1 MANQDQAQAQ
11 VVQAALLN
19 HDRVRRTTDI
29 PVFHGRQS
37 KDTIQPQQLIER
49 LEKAAR
55 VAGWDQDQRKCD
67 EFSLSLRDNALSWY
81 NTLDNIIDFDK
92 NNWAEL
98 KKKFL
103 EAYAPK
109 YSAKALCICFQD
121 LRQKNDENVQD
132 FYNRVSDTFR
142 NAYEVKPAHTITY
155 TGTLPGTATQA
166 ECNEVLKQGVKRMQL
181 LMLNTV
187 FLGGL
192 KEEIRN
198 RVLENGPTEPDESVK
213 AAREI
218 ESIISD
224 KKRDKGVY
232 VTSIGDVVPQAEI
245 YRGGTDMGEVDESEA
260 VHLHEINAIRRRK
273 GQPPFR
279 FRVRPRGGSQRGSD
293 GTGPRDGFNGTG
305 AILCFFCDKPGHKI
319 AQCHARAAGRGRGSR
334 GSRGWRVA
342 SVDGPGRPGTKS
354 AGDSQE
360 SLNC

>member
-198 RVLENGPTEPDESVK
+198 RVLESGPTEPDESVK

-232 VTSIGDVVPQAEI
+232 VTSIGDVVPKQRFTGAARI
-245 YRGGTDMGEVDESEA
+245 WVRWTRVKRSTFMKSMQYGGERDNLHLGSECGPGVA
-260 VHLHEINAIRRRK
+260 RK
-273 GQPPFR
+273 GGPTGQDPGMASTGQEPSFVSSATSQGTR
-279 FRVRPRGGSQRGSD
+279 LPNVMPERPEEAGDLEDLEDGGSPRW
-293 GTGPRDGFNGTG
+293 TGPVR
-305 AILCFFCDKPGHKI
+305 
-319 AQCHARAAGRGRGSR
+319 
-334 GSRGWRVA
+334 
-342 SVDGPGRPGTKS
+342 
-354 AGDSQE
+354 SQPE
-360 SLNC
+360 THRSL